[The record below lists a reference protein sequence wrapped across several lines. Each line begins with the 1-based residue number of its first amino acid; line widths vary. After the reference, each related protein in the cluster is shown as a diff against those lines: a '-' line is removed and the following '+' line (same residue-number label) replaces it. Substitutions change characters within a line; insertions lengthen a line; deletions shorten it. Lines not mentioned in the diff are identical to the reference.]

1 MVDVVRPHKRRTNRC
16 ATQLGDPGCWA
27 RLSHDQSRWS
37 HARVTDALSLAAL
50 NEGDALSLT
59 RLQNMLNLT
68 PGNLVTHLGK
78 LEDAGYL
85 ASETTRGR
93 AALDVYTDALRN
105 LLRGLAP

>member
-1 MVDVVRPHKRRTNRC
+1 VPYSLVIPDAGPALAMT
-16 ATQLGDPGCWA
+16 
-27 RLSHDQSRWS
+27 SRAGA

-68 PGNLVTHLGK
+68 PGNLATHIRK

-85 ASETTRGR
+85 TSETTRGR